1 MTDRP
6 RRRERSHEARR
17 ALAAALLL
25 AAFAPFLAA
34 QAGGRGLTVVKGVG
48 SIEGLKGNAGKR
60 YALCIGID
68 DFKDPAIPALKGARN
83 DASELAETLKKYGQ
97 FDVVEKM
104 TDDIDPAYDG
114 AKAYPGLSNVRAK
127 LAALAERIKPEDLLV
142 FFFAGHGIATEEGEG
157 YLLLAD
163 TASAAKWDSSLPIKE
178 VLAWVA
184 KTKVRKSL
192 LILDACR
199 VTMERSASRGLVP
212 TSLRADKYERSAVSA
227 VFYATKTGWA
237 SYDDPNSSHG
247 IFTKFLLEGIK
258 GKADYQGGNGDGI
271 VTFSELSSFVEAQVT
286 SYAHEQR
293 LDQSPSVAYNG
304 EAFGELAVST
314 YSASIDTATRI
325 DKALSSSLAGEGS
338 GSLALYSNA
347 EGTIEIDGEGRGGI
361 ARGQTL
367 DLGELASGRH
377 RLVISHV
384 YGLFD
389 KEFDVLPGAVT
400 HVANI
405 VINRPERENRQVGD
419 MPFVFVQGSG
429 QLPGFWMGMTE
440 VRFDQFANFVRQSGY
455 KSKGSWE
462 RYYKPAYGYYPV
474 IHVTWEDCAAYAQW
488 FSKKFKV
495 KAALASLSQWQHAA
509 GARYGTAYPWGDE
522 WDPDY
527 CQCSGSKAPDALP
540 LEGGSGPLQELFFLN
555 DITLDGVK
563 MLAGNVSEWCAD
575 KKKADDGTTDVA
587 ASAGGSWRLNKPKYF
602 TASYAEFKAVTSEDE
617 DQGFRI
623 VLQAD

>member
-1 MTDRP
+1 MMDGPLCFGGSRKG
-6 RRRERSHEARR
+6 RR
-17 ALAAALLL
+17 ALAALLL
-25 AAFAPFLAA
+25 AAIAPFIAA
-34 QAGGRGLTVVKGVG
+34 QSGGRGLTVVKGVG
-48 SIEGLKGNAGKR
+48 SIEGLKGNSGKR

-104 TDDIDPAYDG
+104 TDDIDPTYDG
-114 AKAYPGLSNVRAK
+114 ARSYPQLANLRSK
-127 LAALAERIKPEDLLV
+127 LASLALRIKPEDLLV

-163 TASAAKWDSSLPIKE
+163 TVSADKWNTSLPIKD
-178 VLAWVA
+178 VLAWVS

-212 TSLRADKYERSAVSA
+212 TSIRAERYESSTVSA
-227 VFYATKTGWA
+227 IFYATKTGWA

-258 GKADYQGGNGDGI
+258 GRADYQGGNGDGI
-271 VTFSELSSFVEAQVT
+271 VTFGELSGFVESQVT

-293 LDQSPSVAYNG
+293 LDQSPSVSYNG
-304 EAFGELAVST
+304 ETFGDLAVST
-314 YSASIDTATRI
+314 YSASLDAATRI
-325 DKALSSSLAGEGS
+325 EKAAAPSLAGAGLGS
-338 GSLALYSNA
+338 ALLYSNA
-347 EGTIEIDGEGRGGI
+347 EGKVELDGEAKGDI
-361 ARGQTL
+361 ARGQSL
-367 DLGELASGRH
+367 ALEELAAGRH
-377 RLVISHV
+377 RVVISHV
-384 YGLFD
+384 YGSFD
-389 KEFDVLPGAVT
+389 KEFDVLPGAIT

-405 VINRPERENRQVGD
+405 TINRPERDNRQIGD
-419 MPFVFVQGSG
+419 MPFVFVKGSG
-429 QLPGFWMGMTE
+429 GLPGFWLGMTE
-440 VRFDQFANFVRQSGY
+440 VRFDQFASFVRQSGY
-455 KSKGSWE
+455 KAQGSWE

-474 IHVTWEDCAAYAQW
+474 IHVTWEDCAAYARW

-495 KAALASLSQWQHAA
+495 KADLASLSQWQYAA
-509 GARYGTAYPWGDE
+509 GGRYGTTYPWGDE
-522 WDPDY
+522 WEPEY

-540 LEGGSGPLQELFFLN
+540 LEGESGPLQELFFLN

-575 KKKADDGTTDVA
+575 KKKAEDGTTDIA
-587 ASAGGSWRLNKPKYF
+587 ACAGGSWRLAKPKYF
-602 TASYAEFKAVTSEDE
+602 AASYSQYKAVTSEDE